1 MGGAMESRTEIDN
14 LLAVLDPL
22 PLAVFLVASDRRIAG
37 RNRAAAALFAAAP
50 TGADFV
56 QAVRHPE
63 CLRALDATL
72 REGRDATLELTL
84 TRPVNASYRIHSAPP
99 AARVAGVGAVVS
111 FEDITERRGA
121 EAMRSAF
128 VANVSHELRSPLTA
142 LGGFI
147 ETLKSGAGDDPAA
160 RARFLEIMES
170 EAARMNRLIGDL
182 LSLSRV
188 EEEERLRPSG
198 RLRLEPLLRRV
209 VAMLESQ
216 AADAG
221 VTLSLQTS
229 AEADTELPGDEDQ
242 LQQVFLNLA
251 ENALRYGGTRVAIT
265 LDPPRAVPGID
276 GPALLVTVRDDGPG
290 IAPEHRARL
299 TERFYRVD
307 DSRSR
312 ALGGTGLGL
321 AIVKHIVARHRGR
334 LLIESTPG
342 QGSAFSVALPL
353 A

>member
-1 MGGAMESRTEIDN
+1 MEQPTPIDD
-14 LLAVLDPL
+14 LLAALDPL
-22 PLAVFLVASDRRIAG
+22 PLAVFLVAPDRRIAG
-37 RNRAAAALFAAAP
+37 RNRVAAALFPAAP
-50 TGADFV
+50 VGADFV

-63 CLRALDATL
+63 CLRALEATL
-72 REGRDATLELTL
+72 SEARETTLELTL
-84 TRPVNASYRIHSAPP
+84 SRPVNASYRVHSAPP
-99 AARVAGVGAVVS
+99 AGEIIGVGAVIS

-147 ETLKSGAGDDPAA
+147 ETLKSGAGDDPEA
-160 RARFLEIMES
+160 RSRFLEIMES
-170 EAARMNRLIGDL
+170 EAGRMNRLIGDL

-188 EEEERLRPSG
+188 EEEERLRPAG
-198 RLRLEPLLRRV
+198 RVRLAPLLRRV
-209 VAMLESQ
+209 VAMLETQ
-216 AADAG
+216 AGAAG
-221 VTLSLQTS
+221 VTLTLHTD
-229 AEADTELPGDEDQ
+229 APDDDLPGDEDQ

-251 ENALRYGGTRVAIT
+251 ENALRYGGKTVEIT
-265 LDPPRAVPGID
+265 LPPPRDVPGID
-276 GPALLVTVRDDGPG
+276 GPALVVSVRDDGPG
-290 IAPEHRARL
+290 IAPEHRVRL
-299 TERFYRVD
+299 TERFYRID

-334 LLIESTPG
+334 LMIESQPG
-342 QGSAFSVALPL
+342 EGSTFSVALPL